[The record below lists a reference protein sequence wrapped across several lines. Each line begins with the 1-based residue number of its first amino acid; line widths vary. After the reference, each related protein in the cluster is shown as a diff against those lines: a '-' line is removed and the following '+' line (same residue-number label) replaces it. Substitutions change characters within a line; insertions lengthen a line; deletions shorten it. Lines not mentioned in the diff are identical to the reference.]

1 MFHYK
6 DIDEQ
11 FSQFTPKQ
19 LKSKKEFNIDKMV
32 ADSSERRGKK
42 DLRHLFSFLARMAKL
57 CPQEPMRKRCADH
70 LSDLKD
76 FVDSQGE
83 NIQSSWLV
91 PTRFE
96 ERPIIVDWTQEIW
109 QRIFRN
115 NMGRVTGLHLCLSTH
130 IPFLQNYFDTM
141 EVLMKETLVRNYGE
155 QMVQLTELHFLLKL
169 ILMLM
174 DMETELVDTLVIS

>member
-1 MFHYK
+1 
-6 DIDEQ
+6 
-11 FSQFTPKQ
+11 
-19 LKSKKEFNIDKMV
+19 MV

-130 IPFLQNYFDTM
+130 IPFLHNYFDTM
-141 EVLMKETLVRNYGE
+141 EVLMKGPGHLEKTWRNYIAI
-155 QMVQLTELHFLLKL
+155 MVRFSSNHDAKFPFKLKH
-169 ILMLM
+169 INIF
-174 DMETELVDTLVIS
+174 TNVIIGDQYGC